1 MIDIKLYNEDCLKV
15 LKEIKNESVD
25 LICSDV
31 AYPITSRGSSGNM
44 GGYWKSD
51 IAKSGKIFE
60 NNSIKPSDY
69 LPHFYRILKEKT
81 HCYIMINNLNL
92 QEMLNEA
99 TKVGFHFVKC
109 LIWDKQSKICGRY
122 YMNQFEYICL
132 FRKGGDR
139 PINNCGTSDIL
150 SIPIK
155 KLKDENG
162 NNLHDTEKPIEL
174 MKILI
179 ENSTNKGDTVI
190 DPFMGIGSCGIA
202 SKMLDR
208 NFIGCEIDPKYFEIA
223 KSRIEHNGD
232 YVDNSKKDIF
242 KL

>member
-1 MIDIKLYNEDCLKV
+1 MIEIYNEDCLKV
-15 LKEIKNESVD
+15 LERIEDNSVD

-31 AYPITSRGSSGNM
+31 PYPVTARGSSGNM

-51 IAKSGKIFE
+51 IAKSGKIFK
-60 NNSIKPSDY
+60 NNAIKPCDY
-69 LPHFYRILKEKT
+69 LPHFYRILKDKT

-109 LIWDKQSKICGRY
+109 LICDKQNKICGRY

-155 KLKDENG
+155 KLKDKNG

-174 MKILI
+174 MKILV
-179 ENSTNKGDTVI
+179 ENSTNEGDTVI

-202 SKMLDR
+202 CKRLNR

-223 KSRIEHNGD
+223 KKRINQIE
-232 YVDNSKKDIF
+232 YQQQELF
-242 KL
+242 

>member
-1 MIDIKLYNEDCLKV
+1 MSDIKLYNEDCLKV
-15 LKEIKNESVD
+15 MSKIQDNSVD
-25 LICSDV
+25 LVCSDV
-31 AYPITSRGSSGNM
+31 PYLVTSRGNSGSM
-44 GGYWKSD
+44 GGYVTNKL
-51 IAKSGKIFE
+51 AMCGKIFE

-109 LIWDKQSKICGRY
+109 LIWDKQSKICGTY

-179 ENSTNKGDTVI
+179 ENSTNEGETVI

-202 SKMLDR
+202 SKMLNR

-223 KSRIEHNGD
+223 KNRIENNGN
-232 YVDNSKKDIF
+232 YVDNSKEDIF
-242 KL
+242 DF

>member
-1 MIDIKLYNEDCLKV
+1 MSDIKLYNEDCLKIMS
-15 LKEIKNESVD
+15 KIQDNSID
-25 LICSDV
+25 LICTDV
-31 AYPITSRGSSGNM
+31 PYKITPKGGVSNM
-44 GGYWKSD
+44 GGIYKKSNTM
-51 IAKSGKIFE
+51 KGKIF
-60 NNSIKPSDY
+60 NFNDIKPKEY
-69 LPHFYRILKEKT
+69 LSEFYRILKEKT

-109 LIWDKQSKICGRY
+109 LIWDKQSKICGTY

-174 MKILI
+174 MKILV
-179 ENSTNKGDTVI
+179 ENSTNEGETVI

-202 SKMLDR
+202 SKMLNR
-208 NFIGCEIDPKYFEIA
+208 NSIGCEIDPKYFEIA
-223 KSRIEHNGD
+223 KNRIENNGN
-232 YVDNSKKDIF
+232 YVDNSKENLFD
-242 KL
+242 L

>member
-1 MIDIKLYNEDCLKV
+1 
-15 LKEIKNESVD
+15 
-25 LICSDV
+25 
-31 AYPITSRGSSGNM
+31 
-44 GGYWKSD
+44 
-51 IAKSGKIFE
+51 
-60 NNSIKPSDY
+60 
-69 LPHFYRILKEKT
+69 
-81 HCYIMINNLNL
+81 MINNLNL

-109 LIWDKQSKICGRY
+109 LIWDKQSKICGTY

-174 MKILI
+174 MKILV
-179 ENSTNKGDTVI
+179 ENSTNEGETVI

-202 SKMLDR
+202 SKMLNR

-223 KSRIEHNGD
+223 KNRIENNGN
-232 YVDNSKKDIF
+232 YVDNSKENLFPEDKIKLANLEKAMQIILKENIDKLPIF
-242 KL
+242 KNGNVLKALKQILTVAES